1 MLKMY
6 RSSRKLTK
14 EELKKIKKLLLIE
27 KKEIFK
33 MKGLTDSIIAEKE
46 ENIKSHI
53 ADMGTNSY
61 FKEIAG
67 KLTDIE
73 HKTLVEIDRALKKID
88 NGNYGICE
96 FCKKPINKQRLKII
110 PYVRFFIE
118 CQNKL
123 KEER

>member
-110 PYVRFFIE
+110 PYVRFCIE